1 VRINAGRI
9 GAGVMLASLALLLA
23 ACSSG
28 STHSGTSTGT
38 ASTSSTS
45 TTTTPT
51 SSGPTA
57 STGATGS
64 TAGTGATAATGA
76 TGSTAATGATGT
88 TGSTAATGAT
98 GATGNSGTPQCVA
111 AQKVYGAV
119 NATIS
124 AEEADDSSVATYVS
138 ESLTALQSFVAT
150 AGVPSDVKSAAE
162 TLITDLNSIKAD
174 TADPSAHA
182 GALAAA
188 ASQQAIPDG
197 TINTFV
203 GNCLGT

>member
-1 VRINAGRI
+1 MRINAGRI

-64 TAGTGATAATGA
+64 TAGVPRGPTLTGFEVAGADGVFAAATARVDGNTIVASAPAVLHPQQVRYGWAANPACDLYNGA
-76 TGSTAATGATGT
+76 GLPASPFT
-88 TGSTAATGAT
+88 T
-98 GATGNSGTPQCVA
+98 
-111 AQKVYGAV
+111 
-119 NATIS
+119 S
-124 AEEADDSSVATYVS
+124 A
-138 ESLTALQSFVAT
+138 
-150 AGVPSDVKSAAE
+150 P
-162 TLITDLNSIKAD
+162 
-174 TADPSAHA
+174 DP
-182 GALAAA
+182 GR
-188 ASQQAIPDG
+188 
-197 TINTFV
+197 
-203 GNCLGT
+203 